1 MTSGVASSA
10 LVGAIV
16 QSKSETGGAPGS
28 TVAKVTVRETTL
40 CFLDA
45 DWLKIMHRAS
55 AGNLVHASARFGAD
69 PPVRAVKDFALKVEM
84 GEIFGL
90 LGVNGAGKTTLVD
103 MLTRIQEPTSG
114 DARLM
119 GHSILNDFQQA
130 AESLGVVTQENSLCD
145 LLSCREHLLVFALMR
160 GAPLSKANVMANSLL
175 RLLGLDDAAERLACQ
190 LSGGMKRRLV
200 LGVALIADPEI
211 ALLDEVS
218 AGLDPLARY
227 NIWQLLIATCKHRAV
242 ILTTHSMAEAEALC
256 TRIGIMVQGQL
267 RCVGS
272 PQHLKA
278 KFGSGYK
285 VRIKKAEEED
295 AGSVAS
301 WLESK
306 GFVAESTAVDRDV
319 CELKFAAGALDLGRA
334 FKELEAG
341 QAALGI
347 VSYSI
352 TQPSLDD
359 VFNAIVAQATDEAR

>member
-1 MTSGVASSA
+1 
-10 LVGAIV
+10 
-16 QSKSETGGAPGS
+16 
-28 TVAKVTVRETTL
+28 
-40 CFLDA
+40 
-45 DWLKIMHRAS
+45 
-55 AGNLVHASARFGAD
+55 
-69 PPVRAVKDFALKVEM
+69 
-84 GEIFGL
+84 
-90 LGVNGAGKTTLVD
+90 
-103 MLTRIQEPTSG
+103 
-114 DARLM
+114 
-119 GHSILNDFQQA
+119 
-130 AESLGVVTQENSLCD
+130 
-145 LLSCREHLLVFALMR
+145 
-160 GAPLSKANVMANSLL
+160 
-175 RLLGLDDAAERLACQ
+175 
-190 LSGGMKRRLV
+190 
-200 LGVALIADPEI
+200 
-211 ALLDEVS
+211 
-218 AGLDPLARY
+218 
-227 NIWQLLIATCKHRAV
+227 
-242 ILTTHSMAEAEALC
+242 MAEAEALC

-301 WLESK
+301 WLESQ
-306 GFVAESTAVDRDV
+306 GFVAESTAGDRDV